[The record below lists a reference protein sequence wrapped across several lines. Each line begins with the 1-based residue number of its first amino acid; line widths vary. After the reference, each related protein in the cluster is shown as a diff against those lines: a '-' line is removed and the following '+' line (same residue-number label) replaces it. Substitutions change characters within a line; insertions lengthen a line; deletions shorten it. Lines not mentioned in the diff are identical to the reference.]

1 MNLVI
6 MRWVLISLV
15 LVLTACQ
22 KSDSPSSKK
31 SIAVIP
37 KGTTHVFWKSIQA
50 GAYKAGNELDVHI
63 DWIGPEKEDD
73 RQQQISLVDNQVLN
87 QVSGILLAPIDDMAL
102 RRPVQSA
109 VDAGIPVII
118 IDSGLRDADKL
129 YTSFIATNNYRGG
142 ELAAIELARI
152 LGGKG
157 RVILLRFVEGSASTE
172 ERAQGFLDKINSYSE
187 IEVVSAEQYGGA
199 TQAQAQQVAE
209 NLLLRFS
216 GPSGQMLI
224 DGIFCCNES
233 TTYGML
239 QTLRRKRQTGQIKFI
254 GFDSSPP
261 LLEGLQNKE
270 LQGLVVQNPFKM
282 GYLGIKTMMQHLRG
296 EPVEKEID
304 TGVTLV
310 TNENLGDAEIMEILF
325 PDIEKWLRIGT
336 D

>member
-31 SIAVIP
+31 TIAVIP